1 MSIAT
6 DDELWFAIGDP
17 TRRHMI
23 DLLVE
28 QGRGTAS
35 SLGSALPVSRQA
47 VAKHLAV
54 LERVELV
61 HSTRDGRERVYRP
74 GHAQL
79 ARAAKQLAAVGSGWD
94 RRLARIA
101 RIAEDIE
108 REKRASKPKT
118 TRESREGSP

>member
-1 MSIAT
+1 MSVAT

-28 QGRGTAS
+28 DGRGTAS
-35 SLGSALPVSRQA
+35 SLSSALPVSRQA

-61 HSTRDGRERVYRP
+61 RSTRDGRERVYQP

-79 ARAAKQLAAVGSGWD
+79 ARAAKQLAAVGSAWD

-108 REKRASKPKT
+108 RQKRSTTTKT